1 MPKIE
6 EIFGKFESDD
16 DRESFFQAQMK
27 LINDLTKERDDLSRQ
42 VKHLQEAVKK
52 ATAQP
57 KVAQPENE
65 KSYQEQIC
73 IEQLKLLNSK
83 SQDNELTAEE
93 ARKVDIY
100 TKLLIQIQGG
110 TANKPKSA
118 IEKMS
123 TEDLLKLVN
132 VSDDSEKH

>member
-27 LINDLTKERDDLSRQ
+27 LINDLTKERDDLNRQ